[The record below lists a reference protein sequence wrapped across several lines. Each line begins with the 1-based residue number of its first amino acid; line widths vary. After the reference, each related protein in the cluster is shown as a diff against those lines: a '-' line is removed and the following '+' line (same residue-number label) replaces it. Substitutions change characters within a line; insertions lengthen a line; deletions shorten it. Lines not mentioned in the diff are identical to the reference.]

1 MAARNQEKLA
11 PGGERM
17 KEDPRP
23 MKKPL
28 RGVSNGIDLGIP
40 SDVFGSYTGVPLD
53 DEIPVQDADDL

>member
-1 MAARNQEKLA
+1 
-11 PGGERM
+11 M

-28 RGVSNGIDLGIP
+28 RGVSHGIDLGIP